1 MELSQILK
9 SSLIDKGGRG
19 HQANSSTF
27 TIISELLSF
36 LAQYPPIRSLRF
48 EDCTLNKDVKFMKKY
63 FELPVLFMVTL
74 AFTASMAIAKDYVIY
89 SISQDI
95 PMGYEKEVLR
105 KNFYIDMG
113 KNQGVSKGSVLDVYR
128 VVSVL
133 DPYESKKRFNHKI
146 KIGEVKVLH
155 AEETSSIGVLNK
167 LEAVDEAPVFE
178 IGKLMIGDVVTA
190 HVK

>member
-1 MELSQILK
+1 
-9 SSLIDKGGRG
+9 
-19 HQANSSTF
+19 
-27 TIISELLSF
+27 
-36 LAQYPPIRSLRF
+36 
-48 EDCTLNKDVKFMKKY
+48 MKKY

-105 KNFYIDMG
+105 KNFYVDMG

-133 DPYESKKRFNHKI
+133 DPYESKKRYNHKI

-155 AEETSSIGVLNK
+155 AEEASSIGVVNK
-167 LEAVDEAPVFE
+167 IENPDETPLFE
-178 IGKLMIGDVVTA
+178 IGKLMIGDVVSA

>member
-1 MELSQILK
+1 
-9 SSLIDKGGRG
+9 
-19 HQANSSTF
+19 
-27 TIISELLSF
+27 
-36 LAQYPPIRSLRF
+36 
-48 EDCTLNKDVKFMKKY
+48 MKKY
-63 FELPVLFMVTL
+63 FELPVIFMVTL

-95 PMGYEKEVLR
+95 PMGIEKEVLR

-113 KNQGVSKGSVLDVYR
+113 KNQGVVKGSVLDVFR

-155 AEETSSIGVLNK
+155 SEDGSSIGMLNK
-167 LEAVDEAPVFE
+167 FENVDETPVFE
-178 IGKLMIGDVVTA
+178 IGKLMIGDVVSA

>member
-1 MELSQILK
+1 M
-9 SSLIDKGGRG
+9 R
-19 HQANSSTF
+19 
-27 TIISELLSF
+27 
-36 LAQYPPIRSLRF
+36 
-48 EDCTLNKDVKFMKKY
+48 KY

-89 SISQDI
+89 SIAQDI
-95 PMGYEKEVLR
+95 PMGNEKEVLR

-113 KNQGVSKGSVLDVYR
+113 KNQGISKGSVLDVYR

-146 KIGEVKVLH
+146 KIGEVKILH
-155 AEETSSIGVLNK
+155 AEESSSIGIVNK
-167 LEAVDEAPVFE
+167 LENEEETPVFE
-178 IGKLMIGDVVTA
+178 IGKLMIGDVVSA

>member
-1 MELSQILK
+1 
-9 SSLIDKGGRG
+9 
-19 HQANSSTF
+19 
-27 TIISELLSF
+27 
-36 LAQYPPIRSLRF
+36 
-48 EDCTLNKDVKFMKKY
+48 MKKY
-63 FELPVLFMVTL
+63 FELPVLFIVTL

-105 KNFYIDMG
+105 KNFYVDMG
-113 KNQGVSKGSVLDVYR
+113 KNQGLAKGSLLDVYR

-133 DPYESKKRFNHKI
+133 DPYESKKRYNHKI

-155 AEETSSIGVLNK
+155 AEESSSIGIMSKTEEADETPVL
-167 LEAVDEAPVFE
+167 E

>member
-1 MELSQILK
+1 
-9 SSLIDKGGRG
+9 
-19 HQANSSTF
+19 
-27 TIISELLSF
+27 
-36 LAQYPPIRSLRF
+36 
-48 EDCTLNKDVKFMKKY
+48 MKKY

-89 SISQDI
+89 SIAQDI

-113 KNQGVSKGSVLDVYR
+113 KNQGVAKGAVLDVFR

-146 KIGEVKVLH
+146 KIGEVKILH
-155 AEETSSIGVLNK
+155 AEESSSIGVVNK
-167 LEAVDEAPVFE
+167 IENEDETPVFE
-178 IGKLMIGDVVTA
+178 IGKLMIGDVVSA

>member
-1 MELSQILK
+1 
-9 SSLIDKGGRG
+9 
-19 HQANSSTF
+19 
-27 TIISELLSF
+27 
-36 LAQYPPIRSLRF
+36 
-48 EDCTLNKDVKFMKKY
+48 MKKY

-95 PMGYEKEVLR
+95 PMGNEKEVLR

-155 AEETSSIGVLNK
+155 SEDSSSIGVLNK
-167 LEAVDEAPVFE
+167 LENEDETPVFE
-178 IGKLMIGDVVTA
+178 IGKLMIGDVVSA

>member
-1 MELSQILK
+1 
-9 SSLIDKGGRG
+9 
-19 HQANSSTF
+19 
-27 TIISELLSF
+27 
-36 LAQYPPIRSLRF
+36 
-48 EDCTLNKDVKFMKKY
+48 MKKY
-63 FELPVLFMVTL
+63 FELPVLVMVTL
-74 AFTASMAIAKDYVIY
+74 VFTASMAIAKDYVIY

-95 PMGYEKEVLR
+95 PMGVPKEVLR

-155 AEETSSIGVLNK
+155 VEEGSSIGVLNK
-167 LEAVDEAPVFE
+167 IENEDETPVFE
-178 IGKLMIGDVVTA
+178 IGKLMIGDMVSA

>member
-1 MELSQILK
+1 
-9 SSLIDKGGRG
+9 
-19 HQANSSTF
+19 
-27 TIISELLSF
+27 
-36 LAQYPPIRSLRF
+36 
-48 EDCTLNKDVKFMKKY
+48 MKKY

-74 AFTASMAIAKDYVIY
+74 TFTASMAIAKDYVIY

-95 PMGYEKEVLR
+95 PMGIEKEVLR
-105 KNFYIDMG
+105 KNYYIDMG
-113 KNQGVSKGSVLDVYR
+113 KNQGVSKGSLLDVYR

-155 AEETSSIGVLNK
+155 AEDGSSIGIMNK
-167 LEAVDEAPVFE
+167 IESDDETPVFE
-178 IGKLMIGDVVTA
+178 IGKLMIGDVVSA

>member
-1 MELSQILK
+1 
-9 SSLIDKGGRG
+9 
-19 HQANSSTF
+19 
-27 TIISELLSF
+27 
-36 LAQYPPIRSLRF
+36 
-48 EDCTLNKDVKFMKKY
+48 MKKF

-95 PMGYEKEVLR
+95 PMGVEKEVLR

-155 AEETSSIGVLNK
+155 AEEGSSIGILNK
-167 LEAVDEAPVFE
+167 IENEAETPVFE
-178 IGKLMIGDVVTA
+178 VGKLMIGDVVTA

>member
-1 MELSQILK
+1 
-9 SSLIDKGGRG
+9 
-19 HQANSSTF
+19 
-27 TIISELLSF
+27 
-36 LAQYPPIRSLRF
+36 
-48 EDCTLNKDVKFMKKY
+48 MKKY

-95 PMGYEKEVLR
+95 PMGTEKEVIR
-105 KNFYIDMG
+105 KNFYVDMG
-113 KNQGVSKGSVLDVYR
+113 KNQGVNKGSLLDVFR

-146 KIGEVKVLH
+146 KIGEVKILH
-155 AEETSSIGVLNK
+155 SEESSSIGVLHK
-167 LEAVDEAPVFE
+167 IESDDETPVFE
-178 IGKLMIGDVVTA
+178 IGKLMIGDVVSA

>member
-1 MELSQILK
+1 M
-9 SSLIDKGGRG
+9 R
-19 HQANSSTF
+19 
-27 TIISELLSF
+27 
-36 LAQYPPIRSLRF
+36 
-48 EDCTLNKDVKFMKKY
+48 KY
-63 FELPVLFMVTL
+63 FELPVLFMITL

-95 PMGYEKEVLR
+95 PMGFEKEVLR

-113 KNQGVSKGSVLDVYR
+113 KNQGVVKGSVLDVYR
-128 VVSVL
+128 VVSIL
-133 DPYESKKRFNHKI
+133 DPYESKKRLNHKI

-155 AEETSSIGVLNK
+155 AEDGSSIGSLNK
-167 LEAVDEAPVFE
+167 IESDEETPLFE

>member
-1 MELSQILK
+1 M
-9 SSLIDKGGRG
+9 R
-19 HQANSSTF
+19 
-27 TIISELLSF
+27 
-36 LAQYPPIRSLRF
+36 
-48 EDCTLNKDVKFMKKY
+48 KY
-63 FELPVLFMVTL
+63 FELPVLLMVTL
-74 AFTASMAIAKDYVIY
+74 VFTASMAIAKDYVIY

-95 PMGYEKEVLR
+95 PMGVEKEVLR

-113 KNQGVSKGSVLDVYR
+113 KNQGVAKGSVLDVFR

-155 AEETSSIGVLNK
+155 AEEGSSIGIVNK
-167 LEAVDEAPVFE
+167 LESEEETPVFE
-178 IGKLMIGDVVTA
+178 IGKLMIGDVVSA

>member
-1 MELSQILK
+1 
-9 SSLIDKGGRG
+9 
-19 HQANSSTF
+19 
-27 TIISELLSF
+27 
-36 LAQYPPIRSLRF
+36 
-48 EDCTLNKDVKFMKKY
+48 MKKF

-74 AFTASMAIAKDYVIY
+74 VFTASMAIAKDYVIY

-95 PMGYEKEVLR
+95 PMGVEKEVLR
-105 KNFYIDMG
+105 KNFYMDMG

-146 KIGEVKVLH
+146 KIGEVKILH
-155 AEETSSIGVLNK
+155 AEESSSIGILHKFENA
-167 LEAVDEAPVFE
+167 EETPVFE
-178 IGKLMIGDVVTA
+178 IGKLMIGDIVSA

>member
-1 MELSQILK
+1 
-9 SSLIDKGGRG
+9 
-19 HQANSSTF
+19 
-27 TIISELLSF
+27 
-36 LAQYPPIRSLRF
+36 
-48 EDCTLNKDVKFMKKY
+48 MKKY
-63 FELPVLFMVTL
+63 FELPVLIMVTL
-74 AFTASMAIAKDYVIY
+74 VFTASMASAKDYVIY

-95 PMGYEKEVLR
+95 PMGVEKEVIR

-113 KNQGVSKGSVLDVYR
+113 KNQGVSKGSVLDVFR

-155 AEETSSIGVLNK
+155 SEEGSSIGVLNK
-167 LEAVDEAPVFE
+167 IENEEETPVFE